1 MIGSSHS
8 RDDLILI
15 PALINLMTDFP
26 ELRIIHAP
34 HEPNHNYIRNIKD
47 IYSKF
52 GHDSIIL
59 EDLESIES
67 SREDIVIV
75 GEVGFLSKLYW
86 LSIITYIGGGFS
98 SGIHNIMEPAI
109 ASNPVV
115 FGPSHQKFS
124 EAELIL
130 KLGGGFCVYDSN
142 TVESTFRKLLS
153 DKPLL
158 EKSGKASF
166 NLILKNTGS
175 SEKIINGILL
185 D

>member
-1 MIGSSHS
+1 
-8 RDDLILI
+8 
-15 PALINLMTDFP
+15 MTDFP

-34 HEPNHNYIRNIKD
+34 HEPNHNYIRSIQD

-67 SREDIVIV
+67 SKEDIIIV

-98 SGIHNIMEPAI
+98 SGIHNIMEPAV

-115 FGPSHQKFS
+115 FGPRHRKFS
-124 EAELIL
+124 EAEFIL
-130 KLGGGFCVYDSN
+130 KSGGGFCVGDSN
-142 TVESTFRKLLS
+142 SVESAFKKLLS

-158 EKSGKASF
+158 EISGKASL
-166 NLILKNTGS
+166 NLILNNIGS
-175 SEKIINGILL
+175 SERIINGIFL